1 MFVWLPVVIYDDMSV
16 VSLRIHSIPSVPVV
30 DLFQK
35 IRQQIKCYL
44 MTAYIMEPTELQ
56 EVYIVKKE
64 KNQISISLGS

>member
-1 MFVWLPVVIYDDMSV
+1 MSVWLPVVIYDDMFV

-56 EVYIVKKE
+56 EVDIVKKE
-64 KNQISISLGS
+64 KSDFNFV